1 MRARLLG
8 EHGILMSETT
18 PPDNFE
24 HTLSCAT
31 VGYPEETGDV
41 CTCGADRAKAAWNAA
56 VGACQDELKKH
67 GFGGL
72 VRIKLMTVKR
82 VHPPQPPRL

>member
-1 MRARLLG
+1 
-8 EHGILMSETT
+8 MSETT

-31 VGYPEETGDV
+31 VGYPEETGDA

-56 VGACQDELKKH
+56 VETCARMVHRGVDDAALEERVRNLK
-67 GFGGL
+67 
-72 VRIKLMTVKR
+72 R
-82 VHPPQPPRL
+82 